1 MRSGGP
7 RLFSPWL
14 IALLAAVALGAVG
27 VRPASGDPFL
37 LVSSNETDSVLRF
50 DAMTGAFIDTF
61 VPSGSGG
68 LNGPI
73 GLVFGA
79 DGNLYVSSV
88 VSLSV
93 LRFDGVTGAF
103 IDAFVPSGSGGLDP
117 PGARVRARWQSLR
130 EQYLRQG
137 PAL

>member
-27 VRPASGDPFL
+27 VRPASPDPFL

-50 DAMTGAFIDTF
+50 DAMTGVHRHLRAI
-61 VPSGSGG
+61 GSGG

-88 VSLSV
+88 ASASV
-93 LRFDGVTGAF
+93 LRYDGVTGEF
-103 IDAFVPSGSGGLDP
+103 IDAFVPSGSDGLNPQGLVFGPD
-117 PGARVRARWQSLR
+117 GNLYVSSIFGRVLR
-130 EQYLRQG
+130 
-137 PAL
+137 